1 MQVSHK
7 LLLRALASLKNG
19 VRSGTAEH
27 KASGEGEGMVSALL
41 EMAAFCDRQLRLNED
56 EGRLS
61 MLRTLS
67 FHHHVCVLQYH

>member
-56 EGRLS
+56 DEGRLS
-61 MLRTLS
+61 MLRTS
-67 FHHHVCVLQYH
+67 S